1 MKQTLFH
8 ILMVCFF
15 LPILWVVAISLNN
28 FGFPLMEKYPD
39 ISIKFF
45 VALPYCLLVAASLYG
60 CGWVAERLSGF
71 LTRKFGKGDENN
83 AEIDAEYKI
92 FDLALMEKNRS
103 IFMKNVDTWLKDNM
117 LARVILGLIIGFVLV
132 I

>member
-1 MKQTLFH
+1 MKQALFH

-15 LPILWVVAISLNN
+15 LPTLWVIAISLNN

-39 ISIKFF
+39 MSIKFF

-60 CGWVAERLSGF
+60 CGWVAARLSGF
-71 LTRKFGKGDENN
+71 LTRKFGKDDEN

-92 FDLALMEKNRS
+92 FDVAVMEKNRS
-103 IFMKNVDTWLKDNM
+103 IFMTNVDTWLKDNM
-117 LARVILGLIIGFVLV
+117 LAKIVIGLIIGFVLV

>member
-1 MKQTLFH
+1 MKQLLFH
-8 ILMVCFF
+8 TLMVCLF

-28 FGFPLMEKYPD
+28 FGFPLMEKNSD
-39 ISIKFF
+39 VSVKFF

-71 LTRKFGKGDENN
+71 LTRKFGKVSENN

-92 FDLALMEKNRS
+92 FDSALMEKNRS

-117 LARVILGLIIGFVLV
+117 LARIIFGLIIGFVLV